1 MSISL
6 PTASATSSTSSI
18 DRVTVRTGLPYAAL
32 MEAFEKEVGHWSAGI
47 SAQLVAE
54 SAVWEKTRDTIGA
67 MAGQHGLM
75 IFTKINQGEIAS
87 LAGKSRSC
95 VPYLVGNPIIATDI
109 LNVDIRAGMLVPFRV
124 ELYDDG
130 EGGVLSYDLPSSFLA
145 SLGKPEL
152 AEIGKSLDQ
161 KIGSVAQALSKTP
174 CMASAS
180 SDRDAA
186 DVSGQ
191 Y

>member
-6 PTASATSSTSSI
+6 PTANATSSTSSI
-18 DRVTVRTGLPYAAL
+18 NRMTVRTGLPYVAL
-32 MEAFEKEVGHWSAGI
+32 MEAFEKEVGHWDAGMG
-47 SAQLVAE
+47 AQLVSENA
-54 SAVWEKTRDTIGA
+54 AWEKTRDTIGA
-67 MAGQHGLM
+67 MAGRQGLM

-87 LAGKSRSC
+87 LSGKPRSC
-95 VPYLVGNPIIATDI
+95 VIYLIGNPIIATDI

-161 KIGSVAQALSKTP
+161 KIGSVAQALSKN
-174 CMASAS
+174 A
-180 SDRDAA
+180 
-186 DVSGQ
+186 
-191 Y
+191 